1 MDKRTNRQLH
11 RVLLTL
17 SAALLLAFVVGY
29 TGLSFGG
36 VASATEKPSARQS
49 ADSTQRELDKLAEGL
64 EKMPAATS
72 SKAQPKTSPSW
83 DTNMSEK
90 ELAEWA
96 FNDASDFW
104 AKAFANSGRK
114 YADPRLWWVYKKPV
128 EVKAGCGNR
137 QGTTVFDPAL
147 GSAFY
152 CKGNIYY
159 TVYGKAKGRQYEAYG
174 DFALAVILA
183 HEMGH
188 HVQAQLGYIRSL
200 SSIQKELQA
209 DCFAG
214 VWADSV
220 WRRNQLSDGDID
232 EAMTLMAAIGDPP
245 GVPSDDPQAHGTP
258 KQRQEW
264 FNQGWITGD
273 PSKCK
278 TW

>member
-11 RVLLTL
+11 RVLLAL

-49 ADSTQRELDKLAEGL
+49 ADSPQRELDKLAEGL

-72 SKAQPKTSPSW
+72 SNAQAKTW

-114 YADPRLWWVYKKPV
+114 YVDPRLWWVYNNPV
-128 EVKAGCGNR
+128 KVEAGCGNAE
-137 QGTTVFDPAL
+137 GKTVFDPAL
-147 GSAFY
+147 GGPFWCS
-152 CKGNIYY
+152 GNIYY
-159 TVYGKAKGRQYEAYG
+159 TVYGKAKGYQYEAYG
-174 DFALAVILA
+174 DFAVAIILA
-183 HEMGH
+183 HEVAH
-188 HVQAQLGYIRSL
+188 HVQWQLGYFDKL
-200 SSIQKELQA
+200 YSIQKELQA
-209 DCFAG
+209 DCYAG

-232 EAMTLMAAIGDPP
+232 EAMTLLANIADLP
-245 GVPSDDPQAHGTP
+245 GLPSDDSQAHGQP
-258 KQRQEW
+258 EQRQEW
-264 FNQGWITGD
+264 FNQGWTTGD
-273 PSKCK
+273 PNQCK

>member
-1 MDKRTNRQLH
+1 
-11 RVLLTL
+11 VLLTL
-17 SAALLLAFVVGY
+17 SAALLLAFVMGY

-49 ADSTQRELDKLAEGL
+49 ADSPQRELDKLAEGI
-64 EKMPAATS
+64 EKMPAATF
-72 SKAQPKTSPSW
+72 SKAQSKASPSW

-96 FNDASDFW
+96 FNDASDLW

-114 YADPRLWWVYKKPV
+114 YVHARLWWVYNKPV
-128 EVKAGCGNR
+128 EAGCGNVKVK
-137 QGTTVFDPAL
+137 GKTVFDPAL
-147 GSAFY
+147 GGPFY
-152 CKGNIYY
+152 CPRDYGIYY
-159 TVYGKAKGRQYEAYG
+159 TVYGKEDGYQYEAYG
-174 DFALAVILA
+174 DFAVAGILA
-183 HEMGH
+183 HEVAH
-188 HVQAQLGYIRSL
+188 HVQKQLGYLDGSL
-200 SSIQKELQA
+200 HSIQEELQA
-209 DCFAG
+209 DCFAS

-245 GVPSDDPQAHGTP
+245 GVPSDDPQAHGNP